1 VGGVPE
7 VRVKVGTGKP
17 VVITVNVPGVP
28 IVNVALTALVITGAW
43 FTVRVKLCAALV
55 PAALLAVMLI
65 T

>member
-1 VGGVPE
+1 VAV
-7 VRVKVGTGKP
+7 
-17 VVITVNVPGVP
+17 TVNEPAAPV
-28 IVNVALTALVITGAW
+28 VNVAAVALVITGSW